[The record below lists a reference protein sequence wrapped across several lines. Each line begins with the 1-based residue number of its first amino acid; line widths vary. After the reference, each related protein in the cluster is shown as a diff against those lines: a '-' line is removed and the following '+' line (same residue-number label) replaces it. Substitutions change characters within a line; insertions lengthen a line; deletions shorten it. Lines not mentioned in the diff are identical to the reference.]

1 MKCKIIIEKHVVG
14 HKKTSHNGKLYD
26 VFLLV
31 KYPLKHEASHMFP
44 SGIFFRVEK
53 NVGEGSEGFD
63 ARDPATIKRALCVT
77 NL

>member
-1 MKCKIIIEKHVVG
+1 MASKC
-14 HKKTSHNGKLYD
+14 SSNGKLYD

-31 KYPLKHEASHMFP
+31 KYPLKHEATRMFP

-63 ARDPATIKRALCVT
+63 ARDPATIKRALYARG
-77 NL
+77 L

>member
-1 MKCKIIIEKHVVG
+1 VKTVSKC
-14 HKKTSHNGKLYD
+14 SSNGKLYD

-53 NVGEGSEGFD
+53 NVDGAKNLGFF
-63 ARDPATIKRALCVT
+63 VES
-77 NL
+77 